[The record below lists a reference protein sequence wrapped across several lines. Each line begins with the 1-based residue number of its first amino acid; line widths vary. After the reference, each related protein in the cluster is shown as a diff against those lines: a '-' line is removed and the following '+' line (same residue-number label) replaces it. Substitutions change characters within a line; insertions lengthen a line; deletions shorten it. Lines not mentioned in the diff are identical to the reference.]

1 MMQDTGNHTVCA
13 VCISA
18 ATLLMDA
25 GRAWP
30 PAAVEVIKKW
40 RSLHLKQQWQERL
53 NADILEEKARQIYDP
68 KTASPK
74 YAYFCM
80 DFVSSYTGDTPVFH
94 FQHRNSKRD
103 HGKQKVE
110 TRMCGV
116 RVKCGPLDTLYIYYT
131 DNMMRGGA
139 NTMIEIVRPAIAD
152 LTIMLE
158 AMGLKMPRHLILQ
171 FDNCSEN
178 KNNFMMMFCTILVD
192 LGYFDIIEIY
202 FLVVGHT
209 HCPLDQVFSQ
219 LLLVL
224 FLSLSLSL
232 CLSSSLSLSVSLSL
246 SLTHTH
252 ILFVLKLIFPD
263 VRRRFYCCSQL
274 KLHCKPHRSSTL
286 VDLLARIFRDL
297 HKTISVSKD

>member
-1 MMQDTGNHTVCA
+1 
-13 VCISA
+13 
-18 ATLLMDA
+18 
-25 GRAWP
+25 
-30 PAAVEVIKKW
+30 
-40 RSLHLKQQWQERL
+40 
-53 NADILEEKARQIYDP
+53 
-68 KTASPK
+68 
-74 YAYFCM
+74 M
-80 DFVSSYTGDTPVFH
+80 DFVSSYTGDTPAFN

-116 RVKCGPLDTLYIYYT
+116 RVKCGPLDTLYIYFT

-139 NTMIEIVRPAIAD
+139 NTMIEIVRQAIAD

-158 AMGLKMPRHLILQ
+158 ALGMKLPRHLILQ

-192 LGYFDIIEIY
+192 LGYFDIIEVY

-219 LLLVL
+219 LLFAL
-224 FLSLSLSL
+224 LSLSFS
-232 CLSSSLSLSVSLSL
+232 
-246 SLTHTH
+246 
-252 ILFVLKLIFPD
+252 PD
-263 VRRRFYCCSQL
+263 VGCRFYCCSQL

-286 VDLLARIFRDL
+286 VDLLAPVFGDL